1 MGEQALRA
9 LVPSLTQMCAINK
22 VCAITHGGDEVG
34 YAAQISLRQHL
45 IPRGGLNRELGNK
58 DKELTF
64 HLN

>member
-1 MGEQALRA
+1 MGTKGFS
-9 LVPSLTQMCAINK
+9 SLINTDGK

-45 IPRGGLNRELGNK
+45 IPREGLNRELGNK
-58 DKELTF
+58 EEELTF